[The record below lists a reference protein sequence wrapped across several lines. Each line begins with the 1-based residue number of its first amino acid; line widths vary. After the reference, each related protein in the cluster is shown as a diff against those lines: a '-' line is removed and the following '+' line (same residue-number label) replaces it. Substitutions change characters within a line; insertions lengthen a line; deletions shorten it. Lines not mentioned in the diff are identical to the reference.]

1 MIDLEEI
8 FSREKSDQSC
18 TAIETEK
25 ELFLYK
31 LKERDSA
38 ISEIKRVRNTV
49 LIGKNDKQI
58 VLRGDNLI
66 TRKQASKIIFKSIKA
81 QKGNEENISAY
92 ILMPHIIG
100 KGRCQINSKRATTS
114 NYYDNPCFFFEKLRN
129 AYQSNFEIENPDNVE
144 EWIIKEENVLF
155 WEIWGKKETGYNA
168 YLEDFCLSFLP
179 KMKEKYNVFFD
190 DNWKNESWDTY
201 NNILSE
207 FHENRKEE
215 IEQRYNLIF
224 R

>member
-8 FSREKSDQSC
+8 FDQKNSDQSC

-38 ISEIKRVRNTV
+38 ISEIKRVGNTI

-66 TRKQASKIIFKSIKA
+66 TRKQASKIIIKSIKA
-81 QKGNEENISAY
+81 QKDNEENISAY

-114 NYYDNPCFFFEKLRN
+114 NYYDNPCFFLEKLRN
-129 AYQSNFEIENPDNVE
+129 AYQSAFEIENPDKVE

-155 WEIWGKKETGYNA
+155 WEMWGKKENGYIA

-179 KMKEKYNVFFD
+179 KMKEKYSVFFD
-190 DNWKNESWDTY
+190 DNWKNESWDSY
-201 NNILSE
+201 NGMLSE
-207 FHENRKEE
+207 FHNNRKEE

>member
-31 LKERDSA
+31 LKERDAA
-38 ISEIKRVRNTV
+38 ISEIKRVGNTI

-81 QKGNEENISAY
+81 QKDNEENISAY

-114 NYYDNPCFFFEKLRN
+114 NYYDNPCFFLEKLRN
-129 AYQSNFEIENPDNVE
+129 AYQSNFEIENPD
-144 EWIIKEENVLF
+144 
-155 WEIWGKKETGYNA
+155 
-168 YLEDFCLSFLP
+168 
-179 KMKEKYNVFFD
+179 
-190 DNWKNESWDTY
+190 
-201 NNILSE
+201 
-207 FHENRKEE
+207 
-215 IEQRYNLIF
+215 
-224 R
+224 